1 MADALKKK
9 TARAVKWNAIDRML
23 TQLLYAVTGIVLAR
37 LLSPEDFGLVGA
49 VLIFQSFAT
58 LLIDSGFSYA
68 LLQRKSPSR
77 LDYSSVLWLN
87 LGIAIIIYVILYL
100 AAPLIAGLF
109 QGDRRLVPLSR
120 LMFLTFI
127 LNASAIV
134 QVNRL
139 TKQLNARPVAVANA
153 IGLCAGGVVGIWLA
167 VEGYGAWAIVWQS
180 IAISGVKS
188 LVLWAVGDWWPM
200 MRVSVASLRS
210 FFAVGSGM
218 MLTSFLNIVFNN
230 IYSFLIG
237 NRAGLAPLGYYTQA
251 DKWSKMG
258 VASITQVITSAF
270 VPGLSD
276 AQDQPQRFASLCSK
290 MNRAVSYATFPCML
304 WLAVMATP
312 LFHLLFGAKWDVSI
326 PLFQLLLLRGVFMIL
341 TTLYMDII
349 LAMGRSRSLVYL
361 EGVRDAVS
369 LVFLVAALP
378 LIGWSSQSHP
388 ALGIELLL
396 WGQVVAAVIG
406 WWLTLRKASR
416 ISGVTVGRYIFDYLP
431 YLGATLLVCIVIG
444 YIGTLG
450 WSPVPTLAAQTIIAI
465 ALYMFTNALAGSRV
479 QADAISYLR
488 GRL

>member
-1 MADALKKK
+1 MADNLKKQ
-9 TARAVKWNAIDRML
+9 TARAVKWNAIDRLL
-23 TQLLYAVTGIVLAR
+23 TQVLYAVTGIVLAR

-49 VLIFQSFAT
+49 VLIFQAFAS
-58 LLIDSGFSYA
+58 LLIDSGFSFA

-87 LGIAIIIYVILYL
+87 MGIAVLIYIILYL
-100 AAPLIAGLF
+100 AAPWIADLF

-139 TKQLNARPVAVANA
+139 TKQLNARPIAVANA
-153 IGLCAGGVVGIWLA
+153 AGLCAGGAVGIWLA
-167 VEGYGAWAIVWQS
+167 VEGCGAWAIVWQS

-188 LVLWAVGDWWPM
+188 LVLWTVGDWRPLM
-200 MRVSVASLRS
+200 CISVASLRG
-210 FFAVGSGM
+210 FFKVGSGM
-218 MLTSFLNIVFNN
+218 MLTSFLSILFNN

-258 VASITQVITSAF
+258 VSSITQTITSAF

-276 AQDQPQRFASLCSK
+276 AQDQPRRFASLCSK
-290 MNRAVSYATFPCML
+290 MNRAVAYVAFPCMI

-312 LFHLLFGAKWDVSI
+312 VFHLLFGEKWDVSV
-326 PLFQLLLLRGVFMIL
+326 PLFQLLLLRGLFVIL
-341 TTLYMDII
+341 TTLHTDII
-349 LAMGRSRSLVYL
+349 LAVGRSRLLVYL
-361 EGVRDAVS
+361 ESVRDGLS
-369 LVFLVAALP
+369 LLLLLAALP
-378 LIGWSSQSHP
+378 LLGWSTPSHP

-396 WGQVVAAVIG
+396 CGQVLAAAFG
-406 WWLTLRKASR
+406 WILTLHKASC
-416 ISGVTVGRYIFDYLP
+416 ISGVPVGRYILDYLP
-431 YLGATLLVCIVIG
+431 YLGATLAVSIILYC
-444 YIGTLG
+444 IGTLG
-450 WSPVPTLAAQTIIAI
+450 WSPVITLALQVSTAV
-465 ALYMFTNALAGSRV
+465 ALYVAANALSGSRI
-479 QADAISYLR
+479 QADVIAYLR